1 MFDLVLSG
9 LSSGNANKQT
19 NPVQWL
25 FTFDLSFFFFSGI
38 GALEDS
44 RKKAFHIKE
53 ARNVH
58 THMRAHTHMHTHRE
72 SKSKTVLN
80 SGELRVTFHP
90 HPVRVEKHRKRFLL
104 KCMYVLFFFKEK
116 YESLICTQISEK
128 LSWIFLFA

>member
-9 LSSGNANKQT
+9 LGSGNANKQT

-25 FTFDLSFFFFSGI
+25 FTFDLSFFFFPGI

-44 RKKAFHIKE
+44 KKKAFHVKE
-53 ARNVH
+53 ARNICKH
-58 THMRAHTHMHTHRE
+58 TRAHAHAE

-104 KCMYVLFFFKEK
+104 KCMYVLFFF
-116 YESLICTQISEK
+116 
-128 LSWIFLFA
+128 